1 MMIAFQ
7 SARSCLLT
15 VFLVALISGCSVFMA
30 AKQPVKKN
38 VGLFEVGVPRS
49 ALIAE
54 FGAPIISETKEE
66 KKIEIFKF
74 LQGYS
79 TGAKVGRAF
88 FHGAADVVT
97 LGLWE
102 LVGIPTEITFSG
114 DEMAYLV
121 KYDKNDLVEEVL
133 ALKGD

>member
-1 MMIAFQ
+1 
-7 SARSCLLT
+7 
-15 VFLVALISGCSVFMA
+15 MA

-121 KYDKNDLVEEVL
+121 KYDKDDLVEEVL